1 MKFTV
6 SGKEGCI
13 GCLGCYWAATYV
25 VPELKRWRISGGGGG
40 GEYLD
45 RLGRAWYSVRL
56 TGFFSTPVE
65 IQGFKEISDGFP
77 DSIVTAKAKC
87 HGRVVGFSGASN
99 AAFVPD
105 PTQVLPNAAACIEPT
120 SRCDLLKR

>member
-1 MKFTV
+1 MRFTV

-25 VPELKRWRISGGGGG
+25 VPELKGWRFHGVGVVANILDRCG
-40 GEYLD
+40 GEH
-45 RLGRAWYSVRL
+45 GSVRL

-65 IQGFKEISDGFP
+65 IQGFKEISDEFP

-87 HGRVVGFSGASN
+87 HGRVVGFSGVSN

-120 SRCDLLKR
+120 SRCDLLNR